1 VQEAT
6 QQMSGLCCFLLD
18 GRAFLKCFPVQES
31 SAEEIMEE
39 LGFSLMTPYGAED
52 IVYCIIDMVM
62 RVK

>member
-1 VQEAT
+1 
-6 QQMSGLCCFLLD
+6 MSGLCCFLLD